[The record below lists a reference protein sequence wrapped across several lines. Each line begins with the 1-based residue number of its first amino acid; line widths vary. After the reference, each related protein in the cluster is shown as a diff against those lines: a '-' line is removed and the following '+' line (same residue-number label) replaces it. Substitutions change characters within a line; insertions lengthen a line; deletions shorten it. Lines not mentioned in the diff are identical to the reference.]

1 MKVVILCGGKG
12 YRLQEETEFRPKPLV
27 FVGGK
32 PILCHIMRN
41 YAFYGYKEFI
51 LCLGYRG
58 DMIKDYFVNYDLQ
71 NGDVTVKLGERDIKY
86 EDKHNENYDVT
97 LAETG
102 LNTMTGGRLK
112 RIQKYINDDT
122 FMVTY
127 GDGLSDININE
138 LLKYHNNH
146 GKIATVSAFHPIS
159 RFGVLDLDRA
169 GMVRRFDE
177 KPIEND
183 YINMGFFVFNKKVF
197 NYLDNDSCVLEQEPL
212 RQLAKSGELV
222 AYKHEGVFH
231 VMDTYRD
238 YISLN
243 EMWNKGEAKWIK

>member
-1 MKVVILCGGKG
+1 
-12 YRLQEETEFRPKPLV
+12 
-27 FVGGK
+27 
-32 PILCHIMRN
+32 
-41 YAFYGYKEFI
+41 
-51 LCLGYRG
+51 
-58 DMIKDYFVNYDLQ
+58 
-71 NGDVTVKLGERDIKY
+71 
-86 EDKHNENYDVT
+86 
-97 LAETG
+97 
-102 LNTMTGGRLK
+102 
-112 RIQKYINDDT
+112 
-122 FMVTY
+122 MVTY
-127 GDGLSDININE
+127 GDGVSDINIGD

-183 YINMGFFVFNKKVF
+183 YINMGFFVFNKKIF
-197 NYLDNDSCVLEQEPL
+197 DYLDGDSCVLEQEPL
-212 RQLAKSGELV
+212 RKLAKNGELM

-243 EMWNKGEAKWIK
+243 EVWNKGEAKWTK

>member
-12 YRLQEETEFRPKPLV
+12 YRLQEETEFKPKPLV
-27 FVGGK
+27 PIGGR
-32 PILCHIMRN
+32 PILWHIMRN
-41 YAFYGYKEFI
+41 YVLYGYREFI

-71 NGDVTVKLGERDIKY
+71 NGDITVKLGEGSIKY
-86 EDKHNENYDVT
+86 EDKHNENCDVT

-127 GDGLSDININE
+127 GDGVSDINIGD

-183 YINMGFFVFNKKVF
+183 YINMGFFVLNKKIF
-197 NYLDNDSCVLEQEPL
+197 DYLDGDSCVLEQEPL
-212 RQLAKSGELV
+212 RKLAKEGELM

>member
-12 YRLQEETEFRPKPLV
+12 YRLQEETEFKPKPLV
-27 FVGGK
+27 PIGGR
-32 PILCHIMRN
+32 PILWHIMRN
-41 YAFYGYKEFI
+41 YAFYGHKEFI

-71 NGDVTVKLGERDIKY
+71 NGDITVKLGERDIKY

>member
-12 YRLQEETEFRPKPLV
+12 YRLQEETEFKPKPLV
-27 FVGGK
+27 PIGGR
-32 PILCHIMRN
+32 PILWHIMRN
-41 YAFYGYKEFI
+41 YSFYGYREFI

-86 EDKHNENYDVT
+86 EDKHSENYDVT

-122 FMVTY
+122 LMVTY
-127 GDGLSDININE
+127 GDGVSDININD

-183 YINMGFFVFNKKVF
+183 YINMGFFVFNKRIF
-197 NYLDNDSCVLEQEPL
+197 DYLTDDNCVLEQEPL
-212 RQLAKSGELV
+212 RQLAKSGELM

-243 EMWNKGEAKWIK
+243 EMWNKGEAKWTK

>member
-12 YRLQEETEFRPKPLV
+12 YRLQEETEFKPKPLV
-27 FVGGK
+27 PVGGR
-32 PILCHIMRN
+32 PILWHIMKT
-41 YAFYGYKEFI
+41 YAYYGYNEFI

-71 NGDVTVKLGERDIKY
+71 NGDVTVKLGEREIKY
-86 EDKHNENYDVT
+86 EDSHNENYSVT

-112 RIQKYINDDT
+112 RIQKYINEDI

-127 GDGLSDININE
+127 GDGVSDININD

-183 YINMGFFVFNKKVF
+183 YINMGYFVFNKKIF
-197 NYLDNDSCVLEQEPL
+197 SYLDGDNCVLEQEPL
-212 RQLAKSGELV
+212 RQLAKNGELM
-222 AYKHEGVFH
+222 AYKHEGVFQ

-243 EMWNKGEAKWIK
+243 EMWNKGEAKWVK